1 MGNDILNVRCRDAES
16 SQEPDPHPDP
26 FTYPDAVS
34 VDGSEVGDLKKD
46 LIKRHILARD
56 AEATRRWADARDEHE
71 LMVDACAKLFGAIDP
86 AKARARRRAGLARA
100 RRRGSRARTR
110 RRAERPPL
118 TSARARPATDARATD
133 PRPATDARRATDR
146 RARD

>member
-26 FTYPDAVS
+26 FTYPDSVS

-56 AEATRRWADARDEHE
+56 AEATRRWRDARDEHE
-71 LMVDACAKLFGAIDP
+71 LMVEECAKLFGAIDP
-86 AKARARRRAGLARA
+86 AKMHLVVPSYHKSYLELVTQFEELAIA
-100 RRRGSRARTR
+100 LMHG
-110 RRAERPPL
+110 
-118 TSARARPATDARATD
+118 
-133 PRPATDARRATDR
+133 
-146 RARD
+146 